1 MVMVIYSALVR
12 SHQSTSLVAS
22 ASCVPRGYNTRA
34 RPCLKMWRGAHPH
47 AARKKGSFLPR
58 GMTAVFAVAE
68 APVSVDTLVI
78 PASFVPRVIAGR
90 VRCRAS

>member
-1 MVMVIYSALVR
+1 MWLWLV
-12 SHQSTSLVAS
+12 HLPMKIFNGAD
-22 ASCVPRGYNTRA
+22 APRRLRA
-34 RPCLKMWRGAHPH
+34 ARRWH

-78 PASFVPRVIAGR
+78 PASFVPRVIVGR

>member
-1 MVMVIYSALVR
+1 MSHMLIYVR
-12 SHQSTSLVAS
+12 YGSKRSD
-22 ASCVPRGYNTRA
+22 
-34 RPCLKMWRGAHPH
+34 GADVHV
-47 AARKKGSFLPR
+47 ARKKGSFLPR

-78 PASFVPRVIAGR
+78 PASFVPRVIVGR